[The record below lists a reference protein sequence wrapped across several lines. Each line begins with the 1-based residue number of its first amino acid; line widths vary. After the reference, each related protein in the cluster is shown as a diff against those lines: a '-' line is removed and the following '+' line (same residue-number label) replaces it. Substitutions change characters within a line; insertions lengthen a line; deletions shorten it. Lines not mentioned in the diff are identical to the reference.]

1 MVEKPLAFSVED
13 ADKMEALAKRQSTE
27 VLNLEAMQ
35 EPQGAGI

>member
-13 ADKMEALAKRQSTE
+13 ADKMEALAKCQSE
-27 VLNLEAMQ
+27 VVNLAAMQ